1 MDGEK
6 APVCYKEITTALRQW
21 ILPTFVSLPNIHQDA
36 RNDGLLFLYSSIVW
50 VKSDEEPVDNWIIIY
65 LCFHIG
71 QEDEDINTQAPLCT
85 PWPPGGPQEPDQE
98 EAGQAAR
105 LRADLWEVESKLR
118 GTGGGQHVQ
127 VEQHMPR
134 FTPVKLACVKSNTV
148 TAERRCNNWGGGNV
162 HILISCDGYVTEYYG
177 M

>member
-21 ILPTFVSLPNIHQDA
+21 ILPTFVSVDA
-36 RNDGLLFLYSSIVW
+36 RNDRLLLLYSSIVW

-65 LCFHIG
+65 RCFHIG
-71 QEDEDINTQAPLCT
+71 KEDEDINTQAPLCT

-134 FTPVKLACVKSNTV
+134 FTPVKLACIKPNTV
-148 TAERRCNNWGGGNV
+148 TAETRCNNWGGGNV
-162 HILISCDGYVTEYYG
+162 SCASYFNIMWYYG
-177 M
+177 L